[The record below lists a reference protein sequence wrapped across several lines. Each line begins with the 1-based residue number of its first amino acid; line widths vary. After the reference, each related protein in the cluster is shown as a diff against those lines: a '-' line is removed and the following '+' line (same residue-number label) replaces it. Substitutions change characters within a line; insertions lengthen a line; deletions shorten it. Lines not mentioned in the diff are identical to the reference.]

1 MSFRGITWSMISSVH
16 TTPAASSATEREK
29 VSELTHTDLSLTST
43 EQSYFC
49 IQQRIPIDA
58 RIVYFGG

>member
-1 MSFRGITWSMISSVH
+1 MSFRGITWSMISSVR

-29 VSELTHTDLSLTST
+29 VSGLTHTDLSLTSA
-43 EQSYFC
+43 EQSYFR

-58 RIVYFGG
+58 RIVCFGG